1 MRENIRDADLVR
13 SSDDIKLAGRSRYDD
28 DTQKK
33 TTCFNYQG
41 PKSKGTNVR
50 RKTACIIF
58 KIVKK
63 SMFHFQ
69 DSEKNSI
76 FLSQD
81 SEKYSLNHFQ
91 DSQKNSMFTFQ
102 DSPRNKMIHVE
113 DRQKK
118 QIIQFGDTQ

>member
-1 MRENIRDADLVR
+1 MTRR
-13 SSDDIKLAGRSRYDD
+13 
-28 DTQKK
+28 KK

-63 SMFHFQ
+63 NMFHFQ

-91 DSQKNSMFTFQ
+91 DSQKKTHAWFSRWPKNKCDASKIT
-102 DSPRNKMIHVE
+102 RNDQHLNIAFDNCIFKIDNWRMENKNRRFAVYIFE
-113 DRQKK
+113 K
-118 QIIQFGDTQ
+118 